1 MPVILATSTCCWGT
15 GAGQPRQ
22 LDWSGKGRQ
31 ASSLLLIMVGWDLFP
46 SNPIF
51 RPNSAH
57 NFSSN
62 QEAGLHCNTC
72 ISFRQRVACN
82 LQKCCRLQ
90 ISRKKRGV
98 IAPSWSLTR
107 ACYMLLLLLI
117 CIRLMLMYLWT
128 EGMRHSN
135 HCWAHHQNCKVH
147 VFYPGRP
154 LSCCFPTNISTCVRY
169 NLCIP
174 CTFPIGGFLLL
185 TYLTPRFFCRFTTLD
200 AKRKEVRGCQRIT
213 PVRRY
218 PAALRQQHSAP
229 WNSLHVWAWLDGA

>member
-1 MPVILATSTCCWGT
+1 MQDNPDSWTEAAKAAKPLLFFSS
-15 GAGQPRQ
+15 
-22 LDWSGKGRQ
+22 WSGGTF
-31 ASSLLLIMVGWDLFP
+31 SLQTQFFAL
-46 SNPIF
+46 
-51 RPNSAH
+51 
-57 NFSSN
+57 
-62 QEAGLHCNTC
+62 
-72 ISFRQRVACN
+72 
-82 LQKCCRLQ
+82 
-90 ISRKKRGV
+90 
-98 IAPSWSLTR
+98 
-107 ACYMLLLLLI
+107 
-117 CIRLMLMYLWT
+117 IRLTISHRIKRLDSIAIRAFLLNRELHAICRSVAACRSLEKNAALSHHHDLSHVRATCYYYSSYASALCLCIY
-128 EGMRHSN
+128 EQKALRHSN

-229 WNSLHVWAWLDGA
+229 